1 MLRTQTAISTPAAV
15 ERKQRRLSW
24 PSKGSLLT
32 YAVLTLLILLVTV
45 PFLWMFLGSFK
56 PNYELMRRQGQTLW
70 IQDPTLENYQR
81 LFQEYDFARYFMNSA
96 LVATVTATFATSIS
110 AFAGYSLARFRFPGS
125 NFFGMLILT
134 TQMLPAIAIII
145 PLFIWF
151 KRFHLIDTYWALF
164 IAYNAFAIPFS
175 TWMLRGFYSSV
186 PVELEEAA
194 LTDGASQF
202 GAFLRIV
209 VPLSAPG
216 MLATAIFSFILAWQE
231 FLFAVTFTSSANL
244 RTLTVGIAAMRG
256 KDVVDWGLLNAGAVV
271 TTIPLAILFVL
282 VQKYLV
288 QGLTAGAV
296 KG

>member
-1 MLRTQTAISTPAAV
+1 MALAMRPFRTA
-15 ERKQRRLSW
+15 
-24 PSKGSLLT
+24 PSKQTWLT
-32 YAVLTLLILLVTV
+32 YGAVVVLVALV
-45 PFLWMFLGSFK
+45 VIPFLWMLLGSFK
-56 PNYELMRRQGQTLW
+56 PNYELMRAQGQTLW
-70 IQDPTLENYQR
+70 IENPTFQNYRR
-81 LFQEYDFARYFMNSA
+81 LFQEYDFARYFLNSTI
-96 LVATVTATFATSIS
+96 VATVTAVFATSIS
-110 AFAGYSLARFRFPGS
+110 AFAGYSLARFNFPGS
-125 NFFGMLILT
+125 GFFGLLILT
-134 TQMLPAIAIII
+134 TQMLPSIAVII
-145 PLFIWF
+145 PLYIWF
-151 KRFHLIDTYWALF
+151 QRFHLIDTYWALF
-164 IAYNAFAIPFS
+164 VAYNAFAIPFS
-175 TWMLRGFYSSV
+175 TWMLRGFYASI
-186 PVELEEAA
+186 PRELEEAA

-202 GAFLRIV
+202 KAFIQVV

-271 TTIPLAILFVL
+271 TTIPLAILFIL

>member
-1 MLRTQTAISTPAAV
+1 MALAMRPFRTA
-15 ERKQRRLSW
+15 
-24 PSKGSLLT
+24 PSKQAWLT
-32 YAVLTLLILLVTV
+32 YGAVVILVALVV
-45 PFLWMFLGSFK
+45 IPFLWMLLGSFK
-56 PNYELMRRQGQTLW
+56 PNYELMRAQGQTLW
-70 IQDPTLENYQR
+70 IENPTFQNYRR
-81 LFQEYDFARYFMNSA
+81 LFQEYDFARYFLNSTI
-96 LVATVTATFATSIS
+96 VATVTAVFATSIS
-110 AFAGYSLARFRFPGS
+110 AFAGYSLARFNFPGS
-125 NFFGMLILT
+125 GFFGLLILT
-134 TQMLPAIAIII
+134 TQMLPSIAVII
-145 PLFIWF
+145 PLYIWF
-151 KRFHLIDTYWALF
+151 QRFHLIDTYWALF
-164 IAYNAFAIPFS
+164 VAYNAFAIPFS
-175 TWMLRGFYSSV
+175 TWMLRGFYASI
-186 PVELEEAA
+186 PRELEEAA

-202 GAFLRIV
+202 KAFIQVV

-271 TTIPLAILFVL
+271 TTIPLAILFIL